1 MQNANAFRTTSHSAR
16 LVLLGRKMDEKKRI
30 LDLLTKRPHDAS
42 EMARML
48 NISRSMMFSMLRT
61 MERDGA
67 IMWNGHEWTLPQQE
81 KDKPEGSQE
90 GGQDLKEEESGQEG
104 S

>member
-1 MQNANAFRTTSHSAR
+1 M
-16 LVLLGRKMDEKKRI
+16 VLLERKMDEKERI
-30 LDLLTKRPHDAS
+30 LDLLAKRPHDAS

-48 NISRSMMFSMLRT
+48 TISRNMMFSTLRT

-67 IMWNGHEWTLPQQE
+67 IMWNGHEWALPHEE
-81 KDKPEGSQE
+81 KDKPKGSQK
-90 GGQDLKEEESGQEG
+90 GGQDPEEEESGQEE

>member
-1 MQNANAFRTTSHSAR
+1 
-16 LVLLGRKMDEKKRI
+16 MDEKERI
-30 LDLLTKRPHDAS
+30 LDLLAKRPHDAS

-48 NISRSMMFSMLRT
+48 NMSRNMMFSMLRI

-67 IMWNGHEWTLPQQE
+67 IMWNGHEWTLPQKE

-90 GGQDLKEEESGQEG
+90 GGQDPEE
-104 S
+104 